1 MSAAVTVVDAG
12 VGNLGNLARAVA
24 HLGGAVEIT
33 RDPGRVAA
41 ARCLL
46 LPGVGAF
53 APPREALR
61 GPLETAL
68 AAALAAGAGP
78 LGICAALHPPF
89 GAGEGVGGPAGPGPV
104 PGRGTPP
111 PPAGPAPPTS
121 RHAP

>member
-24 HLGGAVEIT
+24 HLGGTAEIT
-33 RDPGRVAA
+33 PDPGRVAA

-68 AAALAAGAGP
+68 AAALAAGAWLP
-78 LGICAALHPPF
+78 GICAGVHLLF
-89 GAGEGVGGPAGPGPV
+89 GAREEVWGPHRP
-104 PGRGTPP
+104 RPP
-111 PPAGPAPPTS
+111 PG
-121 RHAP
+121 

>member
-68 AAALAAGAGP
+68 AAALAAGAWLPGICVGFPLLFQAGGGVRGTAGRRLLPGP
-78 LGICAALHPPF
+78 LH
-89 GAGEGVGGPAGPGPV
+89 
-104 PGRGTPP
+104 R
-111 PPAGPAPPTS
+111 PPAGVP
-121 RHAP
+121 